1 MPLFLFPS
9 FSLFKA
15 NIVFKR
21 FIAFQRFFLLNALG
35 ACEMIMAAADNNGD
49 NFILQVSNLTVEISN
64 QPIINNLD
72 FKIKRGITLAIVGPN
87 GAGKTTLFRALL
99 NLIPYTGK
107 IEWRGKVKIG
117 YVPQILSV
125 RDIPI
130 SVKEFLA
137 LKNESKEDMKAVL
150 TSVGLDGE
158 TILEKSLATL
168 SGGQMR
174 RVLIAWAIVD
184 KPDVLLFD
192 EPTSGVDLDSEEAIY
207 GMLRKLTEKNEITL
221 LLISH
226 DLHIVR
232 EYSDY
237 ALALNKCLV
246 FFGESKEVMNP
257 ETQKLIYGEP
267 ICKEYEYGDIHA

>member
-1 MPLFLFPS
+1 MG
-9 FSLFKA
+9 
-15 NIVFKR
+15 
-21 FIAFQRFFLLNALG
+21 AL
-35 ACEMIMAAADNNGD
+35 D
-49 NFILQVSNLTVEISN
+49 NFILKVSNLSVEISN
-64 QPIINNLD
+64 QRIIDNLS
-72 FKIKRGITLAIVGPN
+72 FETKRGVTLAIVGPN

-107 IEWRGKVKIG
+107 IEWNEKVKIG

-130 SVKEFLA
+130 SVKEFLSF
-137 LKNESKEDMKAVL
+137 KNESESDISAVL
-150 TSVGLDGE
+150 ASVGLDSEAVVG
-158 TILEKSLATL
+158 KSLGVL
-168 SGGQMR
+168 SGGQLR

-184 KPDVLLFD
+184 RPDVLLFD

-207 GMLRKLTEKNEITL
+207 GMLKRLTAQNKITL

-237 ALALNKCLV
+237 ALALNKCKV

-257 ETQKLIYGEP
+257 AIQKLIYGEP
-267 ICKEYEYGDIHA
+267 ICKEYGETHV

>member
-1 MPLFLFPS
+1 METQDD
-9 FSLFKA
+9 
-15 NIVFKR
+15 NILK
-21 FIAFQRFFLLNALG
+21 
-35 ACEMIMAAADNNGD
+35 
-49 NFILQVSNLTVEISN
+49 VSNLSVEISN
-64 QPIINNLD
+64 KPIITNVT
-72 FKIKRGITLAIVGPN
+72 FKISRGITLAIVGPN

-99 NLIPYTGK
+99 NLLPYSGK
-107 IEWRGKVKIG
+107 IEWNGKMKIG

-130 SVKEFLA
+130 SVKEFLSY
-137 LKNESKEDMKAVL
+137 KNESERDIKAVL
-150 TSVGLDGE
+150 ASVGLDSE
-158 TILEKSLATL
+158 TIVDKSLGTL

-174 RVLIAWAIVD
+174 RVLIAWAIAD

-192 EPTSGVDLDSEEAIY
+192 EPTCGVDVDSEEAIY
-207 GMLRKLTEKNEITL
+207 GMLRSLTAKNKITL

-246 FFGESKEVMNP
+246 FFGKSKEVMNP
-257 ETQKLIYGEP
+257 ETQKLIYGES
-267 ICKEYEYGDIHA
+267 ICKEYGDFNA

>member
-1 MPLFLFPS
+1 
-9 FSLFKA
+9 
-15 NIVFKR
+15 
-21 FIAFQRFFLLNALG
+21 
-35 ACEMIMAAADNNGD
+35 MAARDKNEY
-49 NFILQVSNLTVEISN
+49 ILNVSNLTVEFSN
-64 QPIINNLD
+64 QPIIDNLN
-72 FKIKRGITLAIVGPN
+72 FKIQRGITLAVVGPN

-99 NLIPYTGK
+99 NLVPYSGK
-107 IEWRGKVKIG
+107 IEWHRKVKIG
-117 YVPQILSV
+117 YVPQVLSV

-137 LKNESKEDMKAVL
+137 FKNESAQDMKAVL
-150 TSVGLDGE
+150 AAVGLNSEAIID
-158 TILEKSLATL
+158 KSLATL

-192 EPTSGVDLDSEEAIY
+192 EPTTGVDLDSEEAIY
-207 GMLRKLTEKNEITL
+207 GMLRSLTAKNNITL

-257 ETQKLIYGEP
+257 ETQRLIYGEP
-267 ICKEYEYGDIHA
+267 ICKEYGETHV

>member
-1 MPLFLFPS
+1 M
-9 FSLFKA
+9 
-15 NIVFKR
+15 VT
-21 FIAFQRFFLLNALG
+21 
-35 ACEMIMAAADNNGD
+35 ADKND
-49 NFILQVSNLTVEISN
+49 NYILKVSNLTVEISN
-64 QPIINNLD
+64 KPIINNLD

-99 NLIPYTGK
+99 NLVPYNGK
-107 IEWRGKVKIG
+107 IEWNGKTKIG
-117 YVPQILSV
+117 YVPQVLAV

-130 SVKEFLA
+130 SVREFLS
-137 LKNESKEDMKAVL
+137 LKNESESDIKAVL
-150 TSVGLDGE
+150 ASVGLDSE
-158 TILEKSLATL
+158 EIVDKSLATL

-207 GMLRKLTEKNEITL
+207 GMLRKLTAKNKITL

-237 ALALNKCLV
+237 ALALNKCVV
-246 FFGESKEVMNP
+246 FFGESKDVMDP
-257 ETQKLIYGEP
+257 ATQKLIYGEP
-267 ICKEYEYGDIHA
+267 ICREYGETYV

>member
-1 MPLFLFPS
+1 MQTAS
-9 FSLFKA
+9 KS
-15 NIVFKR
+15 
-21 FIAFQRFFLLNALG
+21 
-35 ACEMIMAAADNNGD
+35 NNG
-49 NFILQVSNLTVEISN
+49 NYILNVSNLTVKISN
-64 QPIINNLD
+64 QEIIDNLN

-99 NLIPYTGK
+99 NLVPYSGK
-107 IEWRGKVKIG
+107 IEWTEKVKIG

-130 SVKEFLA
+130 SVKEFLSF
-137 LKNESKEDMKAVL
+137 KNESVQDIKAVL
-150 TSVGLDGE
+150 AAVGLNSEKVVD
-158 TILEKSLATL
+158 KSLATL

-184 KPDVLLFD
+184 KPDALLFD

-207 GMLRKLTEKNEITL
+207 GMLRSLTAKNEITL

-257 ETQKLIYGEP
+257 ATQKLIYGEP
-267 ICKEYEYGDIHA
+267 ICKEYGDTHA

>member
-1 MPLFLFPS
+1 M
-9 FSLFKA
+9 
-15 NIVFKR
+15 VFMET
-21 FIAFQRFFLLNALG
+21 L
-35 ACEMIMAAADNNGD
+35 DD
-49 NFILQVSNLTVEISN
+49 YILKVSNLSVEISN
-64 QPIINNLD
+64 QPIIDSLT
-72 FKIKRGITLAIVGPN
+72 FEIRRGITLAVVGPN

-99 NLIPYTGK
+99 NLIPYKGK
-107 IEWRGKVKIG
+107 IEWARKVKIG

-137 LKNESKEDMKAVL
+137 FKNESQKDMKAVL
-150 TSVGLDGE
+150 ASVGLDSE
-158 TILEKSLATL
+158 TTIDKSLATL

-207 GMLRKLTEKNEITL
+207 GMLRKLTEKNKITL

-246 FFGESKEVMNP
+246 FFGESKEVMDP
-257 ETQKLIYGEP
+257 ATQKLIYGEP
-267 ICKEYEYGDIHA
+267 ICKEYEETHV